1 MKKLFVMLLVF
12 AVVGG
17 PAFAAPKGLKGKV
30 ARKTVAAQAEIKTQ
44 QEQILS
50 RMAYFRTW
58 VGENSLSNSHMLQGI
73 VGIMDDYLELANKNE
88 NAALALNEELNKTV
102 VTKSGYRFTL
112 REFVKDHGCEIL
124 SDQDNFDRFENLL
137 DKKYVKQYSAAAKV
151 VLERYKD
158 LLDWVAFT
166 ETQPYHEQSFDNT
179 VTPYVREL
187 MEAHNAL
194 KAKNPAEAL
203 ELAKEIVKGKF
214 DIPGFIDRFSYGW
227 GDEAEQDAYA
237 AYLRSSVR

>member
-30 ARKTVAAQAEIKTQ
+30 AQKTAAAQAEIKTQ

-50 RMAYFRTW
+50 RMEYFRTW
-58 VGENSLSNSHMLQGI
+58 VGEKSLPDSHMLQGI

-102 VTKSGYRFTL
+102 VTKSGSEFTL
-112 REFVKDHGCEIL
+112 REFVEKYGKESPADRN
-124 SDQDNFDRFENLL
+124 NFARFVKLL

-179 VTPYVREL
+179 VTPFVREL
-187 MEAHNAL
+187 MKAHNAL

-203 ELAKEIVKGKF
+203 ELAKEIVNGKF

-227 GDEAEQDAYA
+227 GDGAEQDEYA
-237 AYLRSSVR
+237 DYLRSSVR

>member
-124 SDQDNFDRFENLL
+124 SGG
-137 DKKYVKQYSAAAKV
+137 KS
-151 VLERYKD
+151 
-158 LLDWVAFT
+158 
-166 ETQPYHEQSFDNT
+166 SFGT
-179 VTPYVREL
+179 L
-187 MEAHNAL
+187 
-194 KAKNPAEAL
+194 
-203 ELAKEIVKGKF
+203 
-214 DIPGFIDRFSYGW
+214 
-227 GDEAEQDAYA
+227 
-237 AYLRSSVR
+237 